1 LFVHSSLDF
10 REIIKKGGR
19 IRKIAAEASLE
30 HGPWA
35 DNPPLQSEKLE
46 TLTVNINKVFIGA

>member
-35 DNPPLQSEKLE
+35 DKPAVQPEKFE
-46 TLTVNINKVFIGA
+46 TL